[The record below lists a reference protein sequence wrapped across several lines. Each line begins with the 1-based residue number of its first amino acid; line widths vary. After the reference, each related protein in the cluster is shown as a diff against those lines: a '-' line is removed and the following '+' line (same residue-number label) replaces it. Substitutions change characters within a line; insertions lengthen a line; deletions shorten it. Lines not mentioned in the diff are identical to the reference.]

1 MKFTR
6 FTLSLALTSM
16 VSAAA
21 IPALPGADGVVGG
34 LGGAA
39 EGVVAGVAGGH
50 LKRQT
55 QVLDPVHE
63 EVTNANIDNI
73 EHVAVNTL
81 GGFKRQVFG
90 VDTIKHDLDNDL
102 APHLKRQLE
111 AVQPVTEGVASSLN
125 GVTGI
130 AGSAV
135 GTAEST
141 GQGAVGTVES
151 TVAGAAHVKREL
163 PGVGTVKQTLSD
175 TLGHAVKRQLEV
187 VQPVTEGVAS
197 SLNGGTGIIGS
208 AAGTGIIGS
217 AAGTA
222 ESTGQGAVGTA
233 ESTVA
238 GAGHLKRQL
247 EAVQPVTE
255 GVASSLNGGTGIIG
269 SAAGTAEST
278 GQGAVGTVESTVAG
292 LGSVAK
298 RQLGN
303 LPATASQTGT
313 DIMAGLSGNPSG
325 IYGALANLQMLVN
338 AGKISPSDI
347 SNMPAAVQ
355 RVIANLA
362 VA

>member
-1 MKFTR
+1 MKFTQ
-6 FTLSLALTSM
+6 FTLSLALTSI

-34 LGGAA
+34 LEGAA

-50 LKRQT
+50 LKRQ
-55 QVLDPVHE
+55 
-63 EVTNANIDNI
+63 
-73 EHVAVNTL
+73 
-81 GGFKRQVFG
+81 VFG
-90 VDTIKHDLDNDL
+90 VDTIEHDLDNDL
-102 APHLKRQLE
+102 AGHIKRQLE
-111 AVQPVTEGVASSLN
+111 VVRPVTEGVASSLN
-125 GVTGI
+125 GGTGI
-130 AGSAV
+130 LGSAV

-151 TVAGAAHVKREL
+151 TVAGAAHVKRQL
-163 PGVGTVKQTLSD
+163 PGVDSVKQTLSD
-175 TLGHAVKRQLEV
+175 TLGNTVKRQLEA
-187 VQPVTEGVAS
+187 VQPATEGVAS
-197 SLNGGTGIIGS
+197 SLNGGTGILGS
-208 AAGTGIIGS
+208 AV
-217 AAGTA
+217 GTA
-222 ESTGQGAVGTA
+222 ESTGQGAVGTV

-255 GVASSLNGGTGIIG
+255 GVASSLNGGTGIAG
-269 SAAGTAEST
+269 SAAGTVEST
-278 GQGAVGTVESTVAG
+278 GQGAVGTVESTLAG
-292 LGSVAK
+292 VGSGMLRTTIIPFNIRPAYHDTAAK